1 MTVVLQ
7 LELPTL
13 HICFSGCSI
22 TYGDELDDLNDRFSK
37 VVSDRL
43 GIPEVNLSLCG
54 VSNDYI
60 VRSIIDY
67 CENNVVDSVVAQFT
81 IESRMEYFAQDGS
94 HHKFSVQRQ
103 KKNVEHCN
111 TMGWWYKFVYNK
123 KHGWENLSKN
133 MFLLETYCKSKSI
146 DYIPLWCDY
155 MGEIESTYWIPDTPP
170 TKIQREIF
178 GEDRVNKVKAPK
190 GHPNKEGHKII
201 ADWLMDNI

>member
-37 VVSDRL
+37 VVTDRL
-43 GIPEVNLSLCG
+43 GVPEVNLSLCG

-133 MFLLETYCKSKSI
+133 ICLLEYYCKSKDI
-146 DYIPLWCDY
+146 DFIPLWSDY
-155 MGEIESTYWIPDTPP
+155 METIDSVYWKPN
-170 TKIQREIF
+170 
-178 GEDRVNKVKAPK
+178 VKVTRLHWDILGNDYKAPK
-190 GHPNKEGHKII
+190 GHPNKEGHKKI

>member
-7 LELPTL
+7 SELPTL

-81 IESRMEYFAQDGS
+81 IESRMEYFAKDGS
-94 HHKFSVQRQ
+94 YNKFSVQRS
-103 KKNVEHCN
+103 KKNSA
-111 TMGWWYKFVYNK
+111 MGWWYKFVYNK
-123 KHGWENLSKN
+123 KHGWENLAKN
-133 MFLLETYCKSKSI
+133 ICLLDYYCKSKDI
-146 DYIPLWCDY
+146 NLIAIWADHFGV
-155 MGEIESTYWIPDTPP
+155 MENVYWIPNIKVNRLHWEIIGKDFP
-170 TKIQREIF
+170 TSY
-178 GEDRVNKVKAPK
+178 KAPN
-190 GHPNKEGHKII
+190 GHPNKEGHKKI
-201 ADWLMDNI
+201 ADWLIDNI

>member
-7 LELPTL
+7 SELPTL

-81 IESRMEYFAQDGS
+81 IESRMEYFAKDGS
-94 HHKFSVQRQ
+94 YNKFSVQRS
-103 KKNVEHCN
+103 KKNSA
-111 TMGWWYKFVYNK
+111 MGWWYKFVYNK
-123 KHGWENLSKN
+123 KHGWENLAKN
-133 MFLLETYCKSKSI
+133 ICLLDYYCKSKDI
-146 DYIPLWCDY
+146 NLIAIWADHFGV
-155 MGEIESTYWIPDTPP
+155 MENVYWIPNIKVNRLHWEIIGKDFP
-170 TKIQREIF
+170 TSY
-178 GEDRVNKVKAPK
+178 KAPN